1 MEGISFAY
9 PAWFL
14 ILCFLAGLVYAMVLY
29 YRDQRFKDAPSWLTT
44 LLGVLRFVAV
54 SILAILLLSPILR
67 SIESRSQKPVIVFA
81 QDGSESITASWSES
95 DSSAYVQD
103 VQALQ
108 QQLGES
114 YDLVNYTFGEEVRDT
129 LDFSFS
135 DKRTNLANLLRR
147 VYDVYSN
154 QNLGAVVISSDGIY
168 NEGANPVYADV
179 KLNAPVYTFGLGDTT
194 RRKDVLIKR
203 VFHNKIAYLGDR
215 FSIQVDV
222 TAQNAAGTTVPLRIA
237 RIENGNRRELVNES
251 VTIDRNDFFRTR
263 EFILDADRAG
273 VNRYRISVGSTNGE
287 VTVANNSRDIYVDV
301 LEARQK
307 VLILAHAPHPDLSAL
322 KQSIS
327 AGQNNEIEVA
337 YQNSFSGDI
346 RDYDMVIL
354 HQLPSRSKSID
365 ALLQNL
371 EQAKIPT
378 WFIIGEQS
386 GISAANEVQQLV
398 SIRANGRNTNEVE
411 PRMAT
416 NFSLFKVADEVR
428 EFLPVLPP
436 VVAPFGEYGTGANAS
451 VLLYQRIGRVDTE
464 YPLLSLGEEEG
475 RRVAVMTA
483 TGIWKWRLFDYLDRK
498 NHDRFDELVSQ
509 VVQYLSVK
517 NDKRRFR
524 ISLAKNIFDENE
536 QIIFDAEL
544 YNDNYELINEPSAQM
559 VVTAED
565 GREFNYT
572 FNPTGRSYRLNA
584 GILPVGNYRFQAT
597 VNTGTENLSYAGQF
611 SVQAVQLERYE
622 TTANHDLLRLLSERY
637 GGQLLDRAGLT
648 GLPQLLADRGTVKPV
663 LYETTTTRSLINL
676 KGIFFLILGLLTLEW
691 FLRRYFG
698 EY

>member
-14 ILCFLAGLVYAMVLY
+14 AFCLLAGLAYALILY
-29 YRDQRFKDAPSWLTT
+29 FRDRRFKEAPSWLTG
-44 LLGVLRFVAV
+44 LLGVLRFLAV
-54 SILAILLLSPILR
+54 SIVAMLLLGPILR
-67 SIESRSQKPVIVFA
+67 SVETRSQKPVIVFA
-81 QDGSESITASWSES
+81 QDGSESVTASWSAE
-95 DSSAYVQD
+95 DSLAYVQD
-103 VQALQ
+103 VNNLQ
-108 QQLGES
+108 QQLGDS
-114 YDLVNYTFGEEVRDT
+114 YELVNYTFGQEVRDT

-135 DKRTNLANLLRR
+135 DKRTNLAGLLRQ

-168 NEGANPVYADV
+168 NEGANPVYTDV
-179 KLNAPVYTFGLGDTT
+179 KLNAPVYTYGLGDTT
-194 RRKDVLIKR
+194 RRKDIVIKR

-222 TAQNAAGTTVPLRIA
+222 SAQNAAGTTVPLRIA

-273 VNRYRISVGSTNGE
+273 VNRYRISVGTTTGE
-287 VTVANNSRDIYVDV
+287 VSTANNSRDIYVDV

-307 VLILAHAPHPDLSAL
+307 VLILAQAPHPDLTAL

-337 YQNSFSGDI
+337 YQNSFAGNV

-354 HQLPSRSKSID
+354 HQLPSRSAGMNS
-365 ALLQNL
+365 LLESL
-371 EQAKIPT
+371 SSAKIPT
-378 WFIIGEQS
+378 WFFVGEQS
-386 GISAANEVQQLV
+386 DFTAANSAQQLV
-398 SIRANGRNTNEVE
+398 NVQASGRNTNEVE
-411 PRMAT
+411 PRLAT
-416 NFSLFKVADEVR
+416 NFSLFKIADEVR
-428 EFLPVLPP
+428 EVMPVLPP
-436 VVAPFGEYGTGANAS
+436 VIAPFGDYSAGANAS

-464 YPLLSLGEEEG
+464 YPLITLGEEEG
-475 RRVAVMTA
+475 RRMAVMTG
-483 TGIWKWRLFDYLDRK
+483 TGLWKWRIFDYLDRK

-509 VVQYLSVK
+509 IVQYLSVK

-524 ISLAKNIFDENE
+524 VSLAKNIFDENE

-544 YNDNYELINEPSAQM
+544 YNDNYELINEPSAQL
-559 VVTAED
+559 VITDED

-572 FNPTGRSYRLNA
+572 FNPTGRAYRLNA
-584 GILPVGNYRFQAT
+584 GILPVGNYRFRAN
-597 VNTGTENLSYAGQF
+597 VNTGTENLSYSGQF

-622 TTANHDLLRLLSERY
+622 TTADHGLLRLLSERF
-637 GGQLLDRAGLT
+637 GGQLLDRAAFAN
-648 GLPQLLADRGTVKPV
+648 LPQLLEERGTVKPV
-663 LYETTTTRSLINL
+663 LYETATTRSLINL

>member
-1 MEGISFAY
+1 M
-9 PAWFL
+9 L
-14 ILCFLAGLVYAMVLY
+14 
-29 YRDQRFKDAPSWLTT
+29 
-44 LLGVLRFVAV
+44 LLG
-54 SILAILLLSPILR
+54 PILR
-67 SIESRSQKPVIVFA
+67 SVETRSQKPVIVFA
-81 QDGSESITASWSES
+81 QDGSESVTASWSAE
-95 DSSAYVQD
+95 DSLAYVQD
-103 VQALQ
+103 VNNLQ
-108 QQLGES
+108 QQLGDTYE
-114 YDLVNYTFGEEVRDT
+114 LVNYTFGQEVRDT

-135 DKRTNLANLLRR
+135 DKRTNLAGLLRQ

-168 NEGANPVYADV
+168 NEGANPVYTDV
-179 KLNAPVYTFGLGDTT
+179 KLNAPVYTYGLGDTT
-194 RRKDVLIKR
+194 RRKDIVIKR

-222 TAQNAAGTTVPLRIA
+222 SAQNAAGTTVPLRIA

-273 VNRYRISVGSTNGE
+273 VNRYRISVGTTTGE
-287 VTVANNSRDIYVDV
+287 VSTANNSRDIYVDV

-307 VLILAHAPHPDLSAL
+307 VLILAQAPHPDLTAL

-337 YQNSFSGDI
+337 YQNSFSGNV

-354 HQLPSRSKSID
+354 HQLPSRSAGMNS
-365 ALLQNL
+365 LLESL
-371 EQAKIPT
+371 SSAKIPT
-378 WFIIGEQS
+378 WFFVGEQS
-386 GISAANEVQQLV
+386 DFTAANSAQQLV
-398 SIRANGRNTNEVE
+398 NVQASGRNTNEVE
-411 PRMAT
+411 PRLAT
-416 NFSLFKVADEVR
+416 NFSLFKIADEVR
-428 EFLPVLPP
+428 EVMPVLPP
-436 VVAPFGEYGTGANAS
+436 VIAPFGDYSAGANAS

-464 YPLLSLGEEEG
+464 YPLITLGEEEG
-475 RRVAVMTA
+475 RRLAVMTG
-483 TGIWKWRLFDYLDRK
+483 TGLWKWRIFDYLDRK

-509 VVQYLSVK
+509 IVQYLSVK

-524 ISLAKNIFDENE
+524 VSLAKNIFDENE

-544 YNDNYELINEPSAQM
+544 YNDNYELINEPSAQL
-559 VVTAED
+559 VITDED

-572 FNPTGRSYRLNA
+572 FNPTGRAYRLNA
-584 GILPVGNYRFQAT
+584 GILPVGNYRFRAN
-597 VNTGTENLSYAGQF
+597 VNTGTENLSYSGQF

-622 TTANHDLLRLLSERY
+622 TTADHGLLRLLSERF
-637 GGQLLDRAGLT
+637 GGQLLDRAAFAN
-648 GLPQLLADRGTVKPV
+648 LPQLLEERGTVKPV
-663 LYETTTTRSLINL
+663 LYETATTRSLINL